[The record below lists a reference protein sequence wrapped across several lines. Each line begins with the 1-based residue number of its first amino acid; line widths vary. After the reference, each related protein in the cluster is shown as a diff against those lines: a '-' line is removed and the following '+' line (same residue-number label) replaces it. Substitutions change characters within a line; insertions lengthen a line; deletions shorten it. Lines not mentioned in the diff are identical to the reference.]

1 MSRVAL
7 RYLALGDSYTTGTGA
22 SHPSRNFPS
31 LLAARLEATS
41 GRSVDVSNPAVNG
54 FTTADLI
61 REELPQLT
69 GFRPDLL
76 TVLIGVNDLVAGDSD
91 SAYRRQLGRIYGA
104 IRQRLPAGRT
114 TVISIPDFS
123 LAPAAARFGAP
134 PALRARVDAF
144 NRIADELGSAHGFRY
159 LDLVPLSRSGVGQP
173 GWFADDQ
180 LHPGDRQYAAWADWL
195 WENLEKDWLLAAH
208 AD

>member
-1 MSRVAL
+1 MSGAAL
-7 RYLALGDSYTTGTGA
+7 RYLALGDSYTIGTGA

-31 LLAARLEATS
+31 LLAGRLEAAG
-41 GRSVDVSNPAVNG
+41 GRSVEVSNPAING

-61 REELPQLT
+61 REELPELI

-104 IRQRLPAGRT
+104 IRQRLPPGRT

-123 LAPAAARFGAP
+123 LAPAASRFGAP

-144 NRIADELGSAHGFRY
+144 NRIAEEVGSAHGFRY
-159 LDLVPLSRSGVGQP
+159 LDLVPVSRSGVGQP

-180 LHPGDRQYAAWADWL
+180 LHPGDRQYAAWAEWL
-195 WENLEKDWLLAAH
+195 WENLEEHWSVIAP